1 MESIYIDDRS
11 FIANPATRLV
21 ERINHF
27 QDWSQNAGLSESS
40 KPRRDRLWAISADQ
54 QKTGASPSPES
65 QCLHVCLICS
75 TLCRELL
82 LLWLVGA
89 TSYASANY
97 ETMGHGQSWTRHESQ
112 AHKWLRCLYGALDRL
127 AGCNLVRV
135 VMQFLRDGPLRW
147 RKEAGAPW
155 IWKQDSLV
163 INLNDPFNGEAG
175 EVLPSVRSGWR
186 LACFD
191 KFLHSKRHEAAAVQH
206 ATSTQLLNVD
216 WEGVKVLADSNTV
229 YGATL
234 PSLWRAGALGTFSLG
249 MCFFTLSP
257 GLLSAGSA
265 GLLRHIPLPT

>member
-1 MESIYIDDRS
+1 MESIYIDDRP
-11 FIANPATRLV
+11 FIATTATRLV

-40 KPRRDRLWAISADQ
+40 KPRRDRLWAISAGQ

-65 QCLHVCLICS
+65 QCLQVCLICS

-89 TSYASANY
+89 TSYASSNY

-147 RKEAGAPW
+147 RKEAGAP
-155 IWKQDSLV
+155 V
-163 INLNDPFNGEAG
+163 
-175 EVLPSVRSGWR
+175 
-186 LACFD
+186 
-191 KFLHSKRHEAAAVQH
+191 
-206 ATSTQLLNVD
+206 
-216 WEGVKVLADSNTV
+216 
-229 YGATL
+229 ATL
-234 PSLWRAGALGTFSLG
+234 RKWMSIIVRLGPDHGVGSKTV
-249 MCFFTLSP
+249 
-257 GLLSAGSA
+257 LL
-265 GLLRHIPLPT
+265 LI